1 MVPGSEEGET
11 SGSLAN
17 ILNLNTEVGLESVF
31 GQVKN
36 SSKERK
42 FSESVEL
49 ILKLNVDPS
58 KGNQMVRGTCILPAG
73 LGTEVRIAV
82 FADFEFHH
90 LAKEAGADI
99 LGSADILSDIATG
112 KCDFDKIIATPE

>member
-1 MVPGSEEGET
+1 MVPGSEEGES

-17 ILNLNTEVGLESVF
+17 ILNLNTEMGLDSVF
-31 GQVKN
+31 GQIKA

-73 LGTEVRIAV
+73 VGKEVRIAV
-82 FADFEFHH
+82 FSDMEFH
-90 LAKEAGADI
+90 
-99 LGSADILSDIATG
+99 
-112 KCDFDKIIATPE
+112 

>member
-1 MVPGSEEGET
+1 MVPGSEEGES

-17 ILNLNTEVGLESVF
+17 ILNLDTEMGLESVF
-31 GQVKN
+31 GQIKT

-58 KGNQMVRGTCILPAG
+58 KGN
-73 LGTEVRIAV
+73 
-82 FADFEFHH
+82 
-90 LAKEAGADI
+90 
-99 LGSADILSDIATG
+99 
-112 KCDFDKIIATPE
+112 